1 MQLLKGPEKGHTLEY
16 NVIKLGEEI
25 DRKSLAPEKIR
36 TCDLLIGALTL
47 HPLCYDQLPSVM
59 PLHFL

>member
-16 NVIKLGEEI
+16 NVIKLGVEI

-36 TCDLLIGALTL
+36 TRNLLISAQTL